1 MNREELIQEIK
12 WSLPDKRLLDVVN
25 FGAIKL
31 NGELVVLKSREGRI
45 PQAQDRIRYDKPYKP
60 FIQKE
65 DIAEIQGKNVVF
77 SPDTFSR
84 RGLLA
89 MAKLSNLMME
99 EYYEELE
106 REHTFRGRGE

>member
-1 MNREELIQEIK
+1 MNREDLIQEIR
-12 WSLPDKRLLDVVN
+12 WSLPDKKLLDVVN

-31 NGELVVLKSREGRI
+31 NGELVVLKSREGFI
-45 PQAQDRIRYDKPYKP
+45 PQDTIRYDKPYKP
-60 FIQKE
+60 FVQKE
-65 DIAEIQGKNVVF
+65 DIAGIQGKNVVF

-99 EYYEELE
+99 EVLNDE
-106 REHTFRGRGE
+106 FI